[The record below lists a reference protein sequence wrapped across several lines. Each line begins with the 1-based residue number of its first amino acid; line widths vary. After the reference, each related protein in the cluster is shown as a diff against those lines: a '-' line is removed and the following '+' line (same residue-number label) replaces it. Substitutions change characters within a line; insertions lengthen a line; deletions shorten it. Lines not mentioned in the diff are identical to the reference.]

1 MGNIMKIKDDF
12 ILREIAG
19 TWLAV
24 PIGSR
29 VVDFNGMITLS
40 ETGAFLWKLLET
52 EKSVRELVDAMTEK
66 YEVDEETAGR
76 DIAGFLDLLEEKGL
90 TV

>member
-1 MGNIMKIKDDF
+1 MKIKDDF